1 MAVAGPSLVVVPAL
15 EGPRRR
21 SLLASL
27 WANPSGRVGCV
38 LGGIVVLAAIS
49 GAVGLTPYPAQSQN
63 DVATL

>member
-1 MAVAGPSLVVVPAL
+1 MALIEPSLAIPGL

-38 LGGIVVLAAIS
+38 LAGIVVLAAI
-49 GAVGLTPYPAQSQN
+49 
-63 DVATL
+63 